1 MDESS
6 RAWSPMGRVR
16 LVERR
21 SELEGL
27 DVHGIP
33 LPLVFFPLSRL
44 RPKLAFQASQRN
56 DRQQEHSLP
65 NLRFGELGSEGSR
78 MGESTVVLWQET
90 KHFGS
95 LVNV

>member
-6 RAWSPMGRVR
+6 RAWPPMGRVR

-21 SELEGL
+21 SDLEGL
-27 DVHGIP
+27 NVHGIP
-33 LPLVFFPLSRL
+33 LRLVFFPLSRL

-65 NLRFGELGSEGSR
+65 NLRHLDELGSEGSR
-78 MGESTVVLWQET
+78 MRFRGPSAGNGGHW
-90 KHFGS
+90 
-95 LVNV
+95 

>member
-6 RAWSPMGRVR
+6 RAWPPMGRDR

-21 SELEGL
+21 SNLKGL

-33 LPLVFFPLSRL
+33 LPLVFLPLSCL
-44 RPKLAFQASQRN
+44 RPRLAFQASQKN

-65 NLRFGELGSEGSR
+65 NLRHFGERGSEGSR
-78 MGESTVVLWQET
+78 MRFRGRSAGDGRHW
-90 KHFGS
+90 
-95 LVNV
+95 